1 MKEAILIIDF
11 GTSNVRAVLFSAAK
25 GETLYTHSE
34 GYPILSPEP
43 GFQELEP
50 DQVWRNAVACVRS
63 VMNKAAGNVV
73 VKAINFSF
81 IGASLFPL
89 DEQYEPTYNCILC
102 NDPRAQDIALKMIP
116 IFQTPSW
123 KFSEV
128 APPAKVMWLRE
139 NRPEIFLKTR
149 YFWTIQQFI
158 LVRLGLTPAFDPSIA
173 NLHYLYDQSAGGW
186 QKDIFSYAEIP
197 EDMVVCP
204 VHSSEYVIGAVK
216 RFGDVDLGSSIPVSI
231 GGQDGGLGMLGLGL
245 LGEGDDVIA
254 EVSGTFDHVGFFAS
268 VDPEH
273 PIPGRCKP
281 GPLPETIVLMHV
293 FRTYGADVE
302 WFMKTFCGN
311 ADAASYEDL
320 WSHVTFDGSER
331 KIRINPA
338 FSGCGQIEN
347 IDLTVTKYDLFQAL
361 IEALTFETRRSMD
374 GVLQYKRNGCNR
386 IRIGGGPTHE
396 PAWAQLRADVTGKVV
411 ERVVSTDNSALGAAV
426 LAAIGTGIYQSL
438 PEAVANLIQVKDRF
452 YPNAAVAAK
461 YEKRYREY
469 CEKVFREAE

>member
-11 GTSNVRAVLFSAAK
+11 GTSNVRAVLFSTVN
-25 GETLYTHSE
+25 GQTLYTHSE
-34 GYPILSPEP
+34 SYPILSPEP
-43 GFQELEP
+43 GFQELGP

-63 VMNKAAGNVV
+63 IMNKAAGNVT

-102 NDPRAQDIALKMIP
+102 NDSRAKDIAIKMIP
-116 IFQTPSW
+116 MFQTASW
-123 KFSEV
+123 RFSEV
-128 APPAKVMWLRE
+128 APPSKMMWLRE
-139 NRPEIFLKTR
+139 HRPEVFSKTR

-158 LVRLGLTPAFDPSIA
+158 LARLGLTPAFDPSVA

-186 QKDIFSYAEIP
+186 RKDIFAYAEIP
-197 EDMVVCP
+197 EDMVICP
-204 VHSSEYVIGAVK
+204 VCSSEYVTGAVEK
-216 RFGDVDLGSSIPVSI
+216 FGDVDLGGCIPVSI

-254 EVSGTFDHVGFFAS
+254 EVSGTFDHVGFFAN
-268 VDPEH
+268 VDPEN

-293 FRTYGADVE
+293 FKTYGADVE

-311 ADAASYEDL
+311 TAAASYEDL
-320 WSHVTFDGSER
+320 WSHVTFDGSES
-331 KIRINPA
+331 KTMINPA
-338 FSGCGQIEN
+338 FSGYGQIEN
-347 IDLTVTKYDLFQAL
+347 LDLTVTKYDLFKAL

-374 GVLQYKRNGCNR
+374 GVLRYKRNGCNR
-386 IRIGGGPTHE
+386 MRIGGGPTRE

-426 LAAIGTGIYQSL
+426 LAAIGAGIYQNL

-461 YEKRYREY
+461 YEERYHEY
-469 CEKVFREAE
+469 CKKVFREAE